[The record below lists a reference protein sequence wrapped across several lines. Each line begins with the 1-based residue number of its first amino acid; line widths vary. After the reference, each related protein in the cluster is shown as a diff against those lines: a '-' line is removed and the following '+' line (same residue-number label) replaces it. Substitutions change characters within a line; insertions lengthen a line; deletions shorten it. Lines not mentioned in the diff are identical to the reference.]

1 MNDGSFL
8 VSDGYCNSRVLRYK
22 PDGAFVARA
31 FEYAVHK
38 TLTDLLL
45 LSSSSV
51 RLLLAGGIYE

>member
-31 FEYAVHK
+31 LPSRCAE
-38 TLTDLLL
+38 TLTWS
-45 LSSSSV
+45 LSLDCFCFACCVDCRWHS
-51 RLLLAGGIYE
+51 